1 MVSVAECFVFAGVG
15 LFGAGFL
22 LMLCC
27 HVEGDFDDATDVGGR
42 VFALVSL
49 VLMFS
54 GVVCVVVPVVLGRA
68 GLL

>member
-1 MVSVAECFVFAGVG
+1 
-15 LFGAGFL
+15 
-22 LMLCC
+22 MLCC
-27 HVEGDFDDATDVGGR
+27 HVEGEFDDATDVGGR

-54 GVVCVVVPVVLGRA
+54 GLVCVVVPVVLGRA